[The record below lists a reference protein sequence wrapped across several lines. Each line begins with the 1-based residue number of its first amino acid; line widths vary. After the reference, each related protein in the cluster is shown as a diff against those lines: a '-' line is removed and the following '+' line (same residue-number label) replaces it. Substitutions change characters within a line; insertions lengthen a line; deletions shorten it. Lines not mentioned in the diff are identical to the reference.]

1 MQSDI
6 RASGAHRFGRA
17 LRFKARISKSLDTKG
32 KQQLRCCSRITMAD
46 EIALN
51 RAAERGARAQRL
63 LEDDLLA
70 EAFATL
76 DAEYTKAWRTTAA
89 RDTDA
94 RERLWQAVQI
104 VAKVR
109 DHLASVA
116 SGGKLAR
123 RELDDLAARRKYF
136 GIV

>member
-1 MQSDI
+1 M
-6 RASGAHRFGRA
+6 
-17 LRFKARISKSLDTKG
+17 LFKPPKSTDTKRER
-32 KQQLRCCSRITMAD
+32 QRCCCSHITMPD

-63 LEDDLLA
+63 IEDELLA

-76 DAEYTKAWRTTAA
+76 DAEYTKAWRATAA

-104 VAKVR
+104 VEKVR
-109 DHLASVA
+109 DHLTSAVN
-116 SGGKLAR
+116 GGKLAQ
-123 RELDDLAARRKYF
+123 RELNDLAGRRKYF
-136 GIV
+136 GVV

>member
-1 MQSDI
+1 
-6 RASGAHRFGRA
+6 
-17 LRFKARISKSLDTKG
+17 
-32 KQQLRCCSRITMAD
+32 MAD

-63 LEDDLLA
+63 LEDELLA

-76 DAEYTKAWRTTAA
+76 DGEYTKAWRATAA

-109 DHLASVA
+109 DHLTSVVN
-116 SGGKLAR
+116 GGKLAR
-123 RELDDLAARRKYF
+123 RELDDLAGRRKYF